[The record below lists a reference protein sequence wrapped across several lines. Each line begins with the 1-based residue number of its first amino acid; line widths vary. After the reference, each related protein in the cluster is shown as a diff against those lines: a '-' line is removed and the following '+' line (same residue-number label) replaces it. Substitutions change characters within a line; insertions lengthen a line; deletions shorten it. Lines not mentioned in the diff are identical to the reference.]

1 MHVSDKLCCKVF
13 APAPDSGD
21 VGKENICEIRG
32 FKILAQKHFQGDKSC
47 DGICKKL
54 KL

>member
-1 MHVSDKLCCKVF
+1 MHVGEKLCCKVF

-32 FKILAQKHFQGDKSC
+32 VQNFSANGLPKRLIM
-47 DGICKKL
+47 
-54 KL
+54 